1 LFFNHELNRCKEEV
15 LSLRAKFYHT
25 FDASWNQLMSNG
37 KITDDKLSEVS
48 SISRKLVHACWK
60 SAATLFPYCGLEA
73 AKKESEINRVWRDI
87 HTASQHALL
96 TFEI

>member
-1 LFFNHELNRCKEEV
+1 MDNGEINED
-15 LSLRAKFYHT
+15 T
-25 FDASWNQLMSNG
+25 LM
-37 KITDDKLSEVS
+37 EVS
-48 SISRKLVHACWK
+48 SISRKLAHACWK